1 MPSKQPKTKS
11 SPAHAQGQSPI
22 KNKHA
27 SPITK
32 KLKSTQQYTNWIDSA
47 STKVEDITVNWSSKP
62 NSNSASF
69 IHPHKKQWQETGKEE
84 FPTLFAIMG
93 RRDSALVPLNR
104 FLKAEAGKSFY
115 WECLVAERCNDDDTA
130 EVLGKRIAK
139 EFTDFGAVC
148 DDYNIPPK
156 FQFRNDLSKT
166 PLKPLNYYLCD
177 GDCLAILKRF
187 YAEDNKKEDI
197 MQNES
202 IMESYFGT
210 VALGHQMLEPIN
222 EESWRSID

>member
-11 SPAHAQGQSPI
+11 LPAHAQGQSPI
-22 KNKHA
+22 KKKHA

-32 KLKSTQQYTNWIDSA
+32 KVKSTQYTNWLDSA
-47 STKVEDITVNWSSKP
+47 STQVEDITVHWSSKP
-62 NSNSASF
+62 NSSSASF
-69 IHPHKKQWQETGKEE
+69 INYHKKEWQESGKEK

-93 RRDSALVPLNR
+93 RRDHTQLPLNR
-104 FLKAEAGKSFY
+104 IMKVEPGKNFY
-115 WECLVAERCNDDDTA
+115 WECLVAERCNDDDTP

-139 EFTDFGAVC
+139 EFTDFGAMC
-148 DDYNIPPK
+148 DNYRIPPE
-156 FQFRNDLSKT
+156 FQFRNDVSKT

-187 YAEDNKKEDI
+187 YAEDNTKEDI
-197 MQNES
+197 MKNES